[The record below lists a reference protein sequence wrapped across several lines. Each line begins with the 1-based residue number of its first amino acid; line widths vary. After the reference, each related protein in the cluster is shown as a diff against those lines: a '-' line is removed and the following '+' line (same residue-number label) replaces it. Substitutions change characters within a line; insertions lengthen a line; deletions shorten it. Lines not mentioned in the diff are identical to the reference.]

1 MEITAQLEAGGEVIS
16 QLTLLDGSHN
26 FVSAY
31 TGMYRDKKTI
41 YSEAMSE
48 TEALLNFVFQFSPG
62 NSAKVKE
69 KEHSFISFYK
79 KNGPEFSSKFNELVK
94 KNFYLDI

>member
-26 FVSAY
+26 FVSVY

-41 YSEAMSE
+41 DSEAMSE
-48 TEALLNFVFQFSPG
+48 TEALLNFVYQFLPL
-62 NSAKVKE
+62 NSAKVIE
-69 KEHSFISFYK
+69 KEHFFIAFLKEAWS
-79 KNGPEFSSKFNELVK
+79 
-94 KNFYLDI
+94 